1 MKKRILPLDELTEEE
16 KRDLDEAMRENEWL
30 DWDDLKRELEK
41 EVGEKRKIEV

>member
-41 EVGEKRKIEV
+41 EVGKKRKIEV